1 MNIYEINKAIEDI
14 LEDGFSVDEETGEIL
29 FDESNLNALDAEIS
43 EKIENVACYIKN
55 LTADISAL
63 KEEERNLNTRRKQKE
78 RKIDSLKGY
87 INYAMELSGRK
98 SLESP
103 RCKVSYR
110 KSSSVEVPDIN
121 ALDKD
126 YITKTI
132 EIKPNKVAI
141 KEALKE
147 GKTVEG
153 AEIVERQNLQIK

>member
-29 FDESNLNALDAEIS
+29 FDESDLNALDAEIS

-63 KEEERNLNTRRKQKE
+63 KEEEKNLSTRRKQKE

-103 RCKVSYR
+103 RCKVSFR

-121 ALDKD
+121 ALDED

>member
-29 FDESNLNALDAEIS
+29 FDESDLNALNAEIS

-126 YITKTI
+126 YVTETI

-153 AEIVERQNLQIK
+153 AEIVERQNLLIK

>member
-1 MNIYEINKAIEDI
+1 MNIYEINKTIEDI

-29 FDESNLNALDAEIS
+29 FDESDLNALNAEIS

-63 KEEERNLNTRRKQKE
+63 KEEEKNLSARRKQKE
-78 RKIDSLKGY
+78 RKIESLRDY
-87 INYAMELSGRK
+87 INYAMGLSGRK

-110 KSSSVEVPDIN
+110 KSSSVEVPDVN

-126 YITKTI
+126 YITEVIELKADKTA
-132 EIKPNKVAI
+132 IKNAI
-141 KEALKE
+141 KEGKE
-147 GKTVEG
+147 VAG
-153 AEIVERQNLQIK
+153 ASIVERQNLQIK

>member
-1 MNIYEINKAIEDI
+1 MNIYEINKTIEDI

-29 FDESNLNALDAEIS
+29 FDESDLNALNAEIS

-63 KEEERNLNTRRKQKE
+63 KEEEKNLSTRRKQKE
-78 RKIDSLKGY
+78 RKIESLRDY
-87 INYAMELSGRK
+87 INYAMGLSGRK

-110 KSSSVEVPDIN
+110 KSSSVEVPDVN

-126 YITKTI
+126 YITEVIELKADKTA
-132 EIKPNKVAI
+132 IKNAI
-141 KEALKE
+141 KEGKE
-147 GKTVEG
+147 VAG
-153 AEIVERQNLQIK
+153 ASIVERQNLQIK

>member
-14 LEDGFSVDEETGEIL
+14 LEDGFSVDEETGEVL
-29 FDESNLNALDAEIS
+29 FDESDLNALNAEIS

-103 RCKVSYR
+103 RCKVSFR

-126 YITKTI
+126 YIIETI

-153 AEIVERQNLQIK
+153 AEIVERQNLLIK

>member
-29 FDESNLNALDAEIS
+29 FDESDLNALDAEIS

-63 KEEERNLNTRRKQKE
+63 KEEEKNLNARRKQKE

-153 AEIVERQNLQIK
+153 AEIVERQNLLIK

>member
-29 FDESNLNALDAEIS
+29 FDESDLNALNAEIS

-103 RCKVSYR
+103 RCKVSFR

-126 YITKTI
+126 YVTETI
-132 EIKPNKVAI
+132 EIKPNKVAS

-153 AEIVERQNLQIK
+153 AEIVERQNLLIK

>member
-29 FDESNLNALDAEIS
+29 FDESDLNALDAEIS

-63 KEEERNLNTRRKQKE
+63 KEEERNLNARRKQKE

-103 RCKVSYR
+103 RCKVSFR

>member
-29 FDESNLNALDAEIS
+29 FDESDLNALDAEIS

-63 KEEERNLNTRRKQKE
+63 KEEEKNLSTRRKQKE
-78 RKIDSLKGY
+78 RKIDSLKDY
-87 INYAMELSGRK
+87 INHAMELSGRK

-103 RCKVSYR
+103 RCKVSFR

-121 ALDKD
+121 ALDED

>member
-29 FDESNLNALDAEIS
+29 FNESDLNALDAEIS

-63 KEEERNLNTRRKQKE
+63 KEEEKNLSTRRKQKE

-103 RCKVSYR
+103 RCKVSFR

-121 ALDKD
+121 ALDED

>member
-14 LEDGFSVDEETGEIL
+14 LEDGFSVDEETGEVL
-29 FDESNLNALDAEIS
+29 FDESDLNALNAEIS

-78 RKIDSLKGY
+78 RKIESPRGY
-87 INYAMELSGRK
+87 INYALGLSGRK
-98 SLESP
+98 ALESP

-121 ALDKD
+121 ALDKN
-126 YITKTI
+126 YITEVIELKADKTA
-132 EIKPNKVAI
+132 IKNAI
-141 KEALKE
+141 KEGKE
-147 GKTVEG
+147 VAG
-153 AEIVERQNLQIK
+153 ASIVERQNLQIK

>member
-14 LEDGFSVDEETGEIL
+14 LENGFSVDEETGEIL
-29 FDESNLNALDAEIS
+29 FDESDLNALDAEIL

-121 ALDKD
+121 ALDED

-153 AEIVERQNLQIK
+153 AEIVERQNLLIK

>member
-29 FDESNLNALDAEIS
+29 FDESDLNALNAEIS

>member
-29 FDESNLNALDAEIS
+29 FDESNLNALNAEIS

-63 KEEERNLNTRRKQKE
+63 KEEEKNLNARRKQKE

-153 AEIVERQNLQIK
+153 AEIVERQNLLIK

>member
-29 FDESNLNALDAEIS
+29 FDESDLNALNAEIS

-103 RCKVSYR
+103 RCKVSFR

>member
-14 LEDGFSVDEETGEIL
+14 LENGFSVDEETGEIL

-63 KEEERNLNTRRKQKE
+63 KEEERNLSTRRKQKE

-103 RCKVSYR
+103 RCKVSFR

-121 ALDKD
+121 ALDED

>member
-29 FDESNLNALDAEIS
+29 FDESDLNALDAEIS

-63 KEEERNLNTRRKQKE
+63 KEEEKNLSTRRKQKE

-103 RCKVSYR
+103 RCKVSFR

>member
-1 MNIYEINKAIEDI
+1 
-14 LEDGFSVDEETGEIL
+14 
-29 FDESNLNALDAEIS
+29 
-43 EKIENVACYIKN
+43 
-55 LTADISAL
+55 
-63 KEEERNLNTRRKQKE
+63 
-78 RKIDSLKGY
+78 
-87 INYAMELSGRK
+87 MELSGRK

-126 YITKTI
+126 YVTETI

-153 AEIVERQNLQIK
+153 AEIVERQNLLIK

>member
-29 FDESNLNALDAEIS
+29 FDESDLNALDAEIS

-63 KEEERNLNTRRKQKE
+63 KEEEKNLSTRRKQKE

-103 RCKVSYR
+103 RCKVSFR

-121 ALDKD
+121 ALDED

-153 AEIVERQNLQIK
+153 AEIVERQNLLIK

>member
-29 FDESNLNALDAEIS
+29 FDESDLNALNAEIS

-103 RCKVSYR
+103 RCKVSFR

-121 ALDKD
+121 ALDED

>member
-29 FDESNLNALDAEIS
+29 FDESDLNALDAEIS

-103 RCKVSYR
+103 RCKVSFR

-121 ALDKD
+121 ALDED

>member
-29 FDESNLNALDAEIS
+29 FDESDLNALDAEIS

-63 KEEERNLNTRRKQKE
+63 KEEEKNLSARRKQKE

-103 RCKVSYR
+103 RCKVSFR

>member
-29 FDESNLNALDAEIS
+29 FDESDLNALDAEIS

-63 KEEERNLNTRRKQKE
+63 KEEEKNLSTRRKQKE

-87 INYAMELSGRK
+87 IDYAMELSGRK

-103 RCKVSYR
+103 RCKVSFR